1 MKILIAFLLLLLAG
15 LQLRLWAGQGSLA
28 QVKRLEDEIAAQEA
42 ENATLEQRNDVLV
55 REVDE
60 LKTGM
65 DAVEERARSELG
77 MIREGETFYL
87 IVEDEKEKVQ
97 EQEQTQR

>member
-42 ENATLEQRNDVLV
+42 ENATLEQRNEVLV

-87 IVEDEKEKVQ
+87 IVEDEKEK
-97 EQEQTQR
+97 EQEQRQR

>member
-1 MKILIAFLLLLLAG
+1 MKILIVFLFLLLAG
-15 LQLRLWAGQGSLA
+15 LQFRLWAGQGSFA
-28 QVKRLEDEIAAQEA
+28 HATRLKDEIAAQEV
-42 ENATLEQRNDVLV
+42 ENATLEQRNEVLY

-87 IVEDEKEKVQ
+87 IVEEEKEKK
-97 EQEQTQR
+97 

>member
-28 QVKRLEDEIAAQEA
+28 HVKRLEDEIAAQEV

-87 IVEDEKEKVQ
+87 IVEE
-97 EQEQTQR
+97 EQEEEQIQR

>member
-28 QVKRLEDEIAAQEA
+28 HVKRLEDEIAAQEA

-87 IVEDEKEKVQ
+87 IVEEEKEE
-97 EQEQTQR
+97 EQIQR